1 MRRSSLIA
9 ALLTFVALMAGART
23 THAEVLTF
31 QLTVGDVLA
40 SVGKTNATLV
50 SLGKQARGVKLVP
63 GGTKFAGLTC
73 AGFGDVYKLGS
84 IRVLDGTAAGLYELV
99 TTKRGKDA
107 QSLAMAFGAVGITTW
122 TPPATDAE
130 TDQQFWSPTNVS
142 HGLLWKADGMT
153 SGNDD
158 GLLGAAASTKIF
170 RFRANVPGLETLPP
184 GAPYRFLVELI
195 GRTASTDA
203 GLVAFGEQRC
213 ITYVDLVPVDV
224 GVLSRLVNVLVTDP
238 YVQAGLA
245 IRVSTLETALE
256 NRDFVTALDV
266 MAYIM
271 GHLVART
278 PEHSEPA
285 VTRRVVAGVYDVR
298 RGLDFRP
305 VLSQCG
311 NGVRETGEAC
321 DGADLGGSSCESIGY
336 MSGTLTCQSSCLF
349 DFSQCVA
356 NPVCGNGIVEFP
368 EECDNGAQNSDTI
381 PDACRTTCKRAF
393 CGDGVIDLF
402 EDCEDGNLGGYTCQD
417 LGYDGGT
424 LKCDPTWCEFD
435 DERCRLEDD

>member
-1 MRRSSLIA
+1 
-9 ALLTFVALMAGART
+9 
-23 THAEVLTF
+23 
-31 QLTVGDVLA
+31 
-40 SVGKTNATLV
+40 
-50 SLGKQARGVKLVP
+50 
-63 GGTKFAGLTC
+63 
-73 AGFGDVYKLGS
+73 
-84 IRVLDGTAAGLYELV
+84 
-99 TTKRGKDA
+99 
-107 QSLAMAFGAVGITTW
+107 
-122 TPPATDAE
+122 
-130 TDQQFWSPTNVS
+130 
-142 HGLLWKADGMT
+142 MT

-158 GLLGAAASTKIF
+158 GLLGPSASAKIF
-170 RFRANVPGLETLPP
+170 RFRADVPPLASLPP

-195 GRTASTDA
+195 GRTASADA
-203 GLVAFGEQRC
+203 ALVAFGEQRC
-213 ITYVDLVPVDV
+213 FTYVDLVPVDV

-245 IRVSTLETALE
+245 IRVTTLETAIK

-298 RGLDFRP
+298 RGLDFRA
-305 VLSQCG
+305 VQSQCG

-336 MSGTLTCQSSCLF
+336 MSGTLSCQTSCLF
-349 DFSQCVA
+349 DFSKCVA
-356 NPVCGNGIVEFP
+356 NPFCGNGVVEFP

-402 EDCEDGNLGGYTCQD
+402 EDCEDGNLGGYTCQE

-424 LKCDPTWCEFD
+424 LMCDPTWCEFD

>member
-1 MRRSSLIA
+1 MRRSFLIPGLA
-9 ALLTFVALMAGART
+9 ALVALLGSVRTSQAELLTFHM
-23 THAEVLTF
+23 
-31 QLTVGDVLA
+31 TVGEVLA
-40 SVGKTNATLV
+40 SVGRTNATLV

-84 IRVLDGTAAGLYELV
+84 IRVLDGTAAGLGELV

-107 QSLAMAFGAVGITTW
+107 QLLATAAAAAGITTW
-122 TPPATDAE
+122 APPATDAE
-130 TDQQFWSPTNVS
+130 TDQQFWSPTNVP
-142 HGLLWKADGMT
+142 HGLLWKADGMA
-153 SGNDD
+153 SGSDD
-158 GLLGAAASTKIF
+158 GLLGPTASAKIF
-170 RFRANVPGLETLPP
+170 RFHAEVPALSSLPP

-195 GRTASTDA
+195 GRTASTDT

-213 ITYVDLVPVDV
+213 FTFVDLVPVDV
-224 GVLSRLVNVLVTDP
+224 GVLSRLVNETLTDA
-238 YVQAGLA
+238 YVRNGLA
-245 IRVSTLETALE
+245 IRVTTLETALR

-278 PEHSEPA
+278 PEHAEPA
-285 VTRRVVAGVYDVR
+285 VARRVVTGVYDVR
-298 RGLDFRP
+298 RGLDFRA
-305 VLSQCG
+305 VTSQCG
-311 NGVRETGEAC
+311 NGLRETGEAC
-321 DGADLGGSSCESIGY
+321 DGADLGGFSCESIGY
-336 MSGTLTCQSSCLF
+336 QSGTLSCQASCLY

-356 NPVCGNGIVEFP
+356 NPMCGNGIVEFG
-368 EECDNGAQNSDTI
+368 EECDTGAQNSDTT
-381 PDACRTTCKRAF
+381 PDACRTTCKRSY

-402 EDCEDGNLGGYTCQD
+402 EDCEDGNLGGYTCGE